1 MKRTAATRTVTTD
14 VRRLLDEGKPLD
26 EAVVEGAAHTLRA
39 VLTTS
44 AVAALGSL
52 PMAVPGAGS
61 EVQQP
66 LATVVVSGIAG
77 ATVLVFPGILKM
89 SLGEAQP
96 GDDAQ
101 PS

>member
-52 PMAVPGAGS
+52 PMAVHTGAGS

-77 ATVLVFPGILKM
+77 ATARRCWSSPA
-89 SLGEAQP
+89 S
-96 GDDAQ
+96 
-101 PS
+101 